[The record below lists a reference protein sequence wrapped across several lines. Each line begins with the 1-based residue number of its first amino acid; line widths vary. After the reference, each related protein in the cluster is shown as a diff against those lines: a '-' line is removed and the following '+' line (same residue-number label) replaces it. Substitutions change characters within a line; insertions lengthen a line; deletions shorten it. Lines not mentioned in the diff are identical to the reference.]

1 MVVNKLLVGRVDER
15 HEEEERSGHDGKAPV
30 WHHLGEVVGQ
40 ESTDGSLDTRKRL
53 AGRRGQAR
61 TGGGKTHHRRGEDV
75 LGEEDTLGLND
86 EEVEKLVDV
95 ANQGIQRLARYGE
108 VLAGTQLR
116 RQSLAHD
123 GLANNLGENRHAEG
137 HPGQLE
143 RVADHIKVSSQE
155 NDGNDA
161 GVGDGRSTC
170 DAGRG

>member
-1 MVVNKLLVGRVDER
+1 MGA
-15 HEEEERSGHDGKAPV
+15 GK
-30 WHHLGEVVGQ
+30 EGQ
-40 ESTDGSLDTRKRL
+40 E
-53 AGRRGQAR
+53 
-61 TGGGKTHHRRGEDV
+61 GGETHNRRGEDV
-75 LGEEDTLGLND
+75 LGEEDTLSLND

-95 ANQGIQRLARYGE
+95 ADQGIERLARHGK
-108 VLAGTQLR
+108 VLAGAQLR